1 MVTGTTPG
9 ELDRANGGNFAS
21 GKLRILGLE
30 IDDQLAHRDR
40 ERAMMILSLGGCL
53 GRKRLIIPWVSK
65 AAVARRK
72 VLSATP
78 VSSARSAGGIPNKV
92 MGRMPS

>member
-40 ERAMMILSLGGCL
+40 ERAMMILSLGF
-53 GRKRLIIPWVSK
+53 GRAKEADHPMGIKSG
-65 AAVARRK
+65 
-72 VLSATP
+72 
-78 VSSARSAGGIPNKV
+78 SSPA
-92 MGRMPS
+92 